1 MIKSIHIKNFGK
13 HKELKLNGFSPGLN
27 IFIGKTN
34 QGKTSI
40 FRALRLIAHNEP
52 KGGIKLFTRDKS
64 KKLSIEIETDNCT
77 ISRTKKEY
85 KLKKGKK
92 ELIFKAFG
100 KGVPEPISELLNFK
114 EINWQLQNDPH
125 FLIFRNGGDVA
136 KYLNK
141 VFGTEESERI
151 IKVIKEKLSTIK
163 TEQKFLIKDINEQR
177 NIINQYQN
185 LEDHNN
191 LAKVCKKHYEH
202 LQGTDIILFS
212 ISDIVK
218 QVEEI
223 DEIPY
228 DLKSINEYIN
238 RVKELEQLLTENNN
252 LEEKINGLKE
262 IIDKLGEAEVLYNI
276 SMENHLNTLNDLN
289 TKSDK
294 QLQLKQSI
302 ESLESIFFDLENCEA
317 QIELLDD
324 KIETLEQEIKSIG
337 KCPYCGSKLK

>member
-13 HKELKLNGFSPGLN
+13 HKELKLKDFSPGLN

-40 FRALRLIAHNEP
+40 FRALRLLAHNEP
-52 KGGIKLFTRDKS
+52 KGGIKLFTRNKS
-64 KKLSIEIETDNCT
+64 KKLSVEIETDEYL

-85 KLKKGKK
+85 RLKKGKK
-92 ELIFKAFG
+92 ELTFKAFG
-100 KGVPEPISELLNFK
+100 KGVPEPISKLLNFK

-125 FLIFRNGGDVA
+125 FLIFKNGGDVA

-141 VFGTEESERI
+141 VFGTEESEKI
-151 IKVIKEKLSTIK
+151 VKSIKEKLSTIK
-163 TEQKFLIKDINEQR
+163 AEQKFLIKDINEQR
-177 NIINQYQN
+177 NTIKQYQN
-185 LEDHNN
+185 LEDHLN
-191 LAKVCKKHYEH
+191 LANVCKNHYKH
-202 LQGTDIILFS
+202 LQGLDIILFS

-228 DLKSINEYIN
+228 DLESINKYIKE
-238 RVKELEQLLTENNN
+238 VKELENILINNNN
-252 LEEKINGLKE
+252 LEEKINDLKE
-262 IIDKLGEAEVLYNI
+262 IIDKLEEAEVLYNA
-276 SMENHLNTLNDLN
+276 SMENHLDTLNNLN
-289 TKSDK
+289 TKSEK
-294 QLQLKQSI
+294 QLQLKQKIDNI
-302 ESLESIFFDLENCEA
+302 ESICFDLENCEA

-324 KIETLEQEIKSIG
+324 KIETLEQEIKVIG